1 MFTLK
6 LINYGLNTVKNFSIS
21 DKINP
26 DNLLNYPTKYCNNH
40 CSKLNC
46 INGLECGEKI
56 TKD

>member
-1 MFTLK
+1 M
-6 LINYGLNTVKNFSIS
+6 S

-26 DNLLNYPTKYCNNH
+26 DKLLNYPTKYCINH
-40 CSKLNC
+40 CSKLDC